1 MTEIIADIADV
12 RRLLDSVYHKTG
24 GLICKQP
31 DFNLITLFFREHYE
45 VKLHSRFIA
54 ELLNPQGRHGF
65 GDAFLEAWL
74 KRMEINDKFSRENA
88 IVRTEIWKIDI
99 WVRNSRNQHIIIEN
113 KIYADDQDMQLPRY
127 AKKIQEMYSA
137 AKEDIF
143 IVYLTLDGR
152 ELPEEHI
159 TELKKMGFD
168 AEDCRY
174 SYSVDV
180 LEWINDCIGIAAQK
194 PTLRESLVMYLE
206 IVKYLTNQTGDRKM
220 KETVKKEILKR
231 PASFR
236 AALAI
241 NDALIDAK
249 IELQYKF
256 WQMLEKEMR
265 EQLKPLGLE
274 WKKKENSPRRWSDLK
289 NIQNYYRGSRN
300 QYYYGQETELGKWDE
315 STQLFFRV
323 ELGRVWEGK
332 DLYYGIIAR
341 KIGDKNETDDKY
353 NNTHERFKDLIE
365 LAQKISI
372 KSLTN
377 NQWWIA
383 SAYTNPQLN
392 WEKFD
397 SEDIFRLT
405 DEEDAKKLISEMAK
419 EMSDFIKSFQA
430 QLNSLPRKQS

>member
-31 DFNLITLFFREHYE
+31 DFNLITLFVSEHDE

-54 ELLNPQGRHGF
+54 ELLNPQGSHGF

-88 IVRTEIWKIDI
+88 IVHTEIWKIDI

-127 AKKIQEMYSA
+127 AKKIQEMCSA

-159 TELKKMGFD
+159 TELKKMGFN
-168 AEDCRY
+168 AKDCRY
-174 SYSVDV
+174 SSYSVDV

-249 IELQYKF
+249 IELQLKF
-256 WQMLEKEMR
+256 WRMLEEEMR
-265 EQLKPLGLE
+265 EQLKPLRLE
-274 WKKKENSPRRWSDLK
+274 WKEKENSPRKWSSEA
-289 NIQNYYRGSRN
+289 NIYKGINN
-300 QYYYGQETELGKWDE
+300 YGQETFLGKWDE
-315 STQLFFRV
+315 STELYFRV
-323 ELGRVWEGK
+323 EFELGKGIF
-332 DLYYGIIAR
+332 YGILAR
-341 KIGDKNETDDKY
+341 KVGTDEYENEFA
-353 NNTHERFKDLIE
+353 NTNPRFNGLNE
-365 LAQKISI
+365 LAKNISQDPMPHRNE
-372 KSLTN
+372 S
-377 NQWWIA
+377 WIA
-383 SAYTNPQLN
+383 CTYTPDNQKLN
-392 WEKFD
+392 WQD
-397 SEDIFRLT
+397 CRDEDIFRLT

-419 EMSDFIKSFQA
+419 KMSDFIKSFKA